1 MKWATV
7 QDHIGRQDY
16 GIIIEHGKA
25 FLSLPELARHMN
37 TTEHFPETL
46 LEAMQLGDQLLELA
60 KNLVEEGKRTGII
73 DEIKVPLEKRQLLA
87 PIPRTRKNIFCVGK
101 NYREHVKEMGPSDP
115 IPEHVMIF
123 TKPPTSIIGTDAAIP
138 LHANVTDA
146 LDYEG
151 ELAIVIGKKGKEIP
165 PEESLDYVFG
175 YTILNDISA
184 RDLQKRH
191 KQFFLGKSLDGS
203 CPLGPWIVDKTEIT
217 DPHALRIETR
227 VNGELRQNGHTS
239 EMIFSIPEIIATLSR
254 GMTLEPGD
262 IIATGTPAGV
272 GKGFNPPKYLQSG
285 DIIEITIEKIGTLR
299 NTVQ

>member
-7 QDHIGRQDY
+7 QDHNGRQDY
-16 GIIIEHGKA
+16 GIIIDHGKA
-25 FLSLPELARHMN
+25 FLSLPELARRMKR
-37 TTEHFPETL
+37 TEHFPETL

-151 ELAIVIGKKGKEIP
+151 ELAIVIGKKGKAIP
-165 PEESLDYVFG
+165 AEESLDYVFG

-227 VNGELRQNGHTS
+227 VNGELRQKGHTS

-272 GKGFNPPKYLQSG
+272 GKGFNPPKYLRSG
-285 DIIEITIEKIGTLR
+285 DVIEITIEKIGTLR